1 MCSFLWRKAISDSW
15 LQLVLSSLF
24 LLLFGWL
31 FVWMTSLLRLGAMP
45 AFLRLLPKFVEPLL
59 GVPIAELASTTGRLT
74 FVYVHIIT
82 LLICVGWA
90 IGRGSDVVAG
100 EISRGTMDLLLS
112 LPIRRFSV
120 LTVSGVT
127 TLFGAAVL
135 AFSLWTGSWIGL
147 KTIALPQEAAIG
159 RFLPGVLN
167 LASVTFCLAG
177 LSAMLFRGTATAA
190 RTIWLACG
198 LFVVESLVK
207 MIARLWQP
215 EGSFAHLA
223 STLNYLTFLTV
234 FRTAATDSDP
244 GRSDGTARRQYDG
257 ALLGIG
263 LLGYVVAAM
272 VFTCRD
278 IPQAF

>member
-1 MCSFLWRKAISDSW
+1 MCSFLWRKTISDSW
-15 LQLVLSSLF
+15 RQLVLSSLF

-45 AFLRLLPKFVEPLL
+45 ALLRVLPKFVEPLL
-59 GVPIAELASTTGRLT
+59 GVPIDELASTTGRLT

-112 LPIRRFSV
+112 LPIRRFSL

-177 LSAMLFRGTATAA
+177 LSAMLSSWDRNRW

-198 LFVVESLVK
+198 LFVVESVVK

-215 EGSFAHLA
+215 EGPLAHLA
-223 STLNYLTFLTV
+223 GALGYFTFLTA
-234 FRTAATDSDP
+234 FEPQRLILIQDKATAQLAW
-244 GRSDGTARRQYDG
+244 QYDG
-257 ALLGIG
+257 TLLGIG
-263 LLGYVVAAM
+263 LLGYLVAAV